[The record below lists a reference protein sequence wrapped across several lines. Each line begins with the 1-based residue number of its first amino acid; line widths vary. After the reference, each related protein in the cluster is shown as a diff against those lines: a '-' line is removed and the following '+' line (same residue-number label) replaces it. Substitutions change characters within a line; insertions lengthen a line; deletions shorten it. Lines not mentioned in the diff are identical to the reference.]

1 MREKTKTDITR
12 PPLTDIL
19 VKYFF
24 ELRRTCPNYWWKKV
38 PVFFIEYSAGQGFF
52 AEHMVYFSKPDECS
66 RPLQERNCC
75 KAGNARPEDHEPHGA
90 DIHQRCHHKESVVC
104 H

>member
-1 MREKTKTDITR
+1 MLRYGNNIKYRKTIIGMREKTKTDITR

-52 AEHMVYFSKPDECS
+52 A
-66 RPLQERNCC
+66 
-75 KAGNARPEDHEPHGA
+75 HG
-90 DIHQRCHHKESVVC
+90 IF
-104 H
+104 